1 MFGLENRGETL
12 IFMLRHFDETMTI
25 LISRFLHFG
34 ALKILTGDYF
44 VLRLNKL
51 IYSKNKQTKTHTH
64 THKKKQTKTKKKTKQ
79 KTKKKKK
86 KRCFNHFS
94 TFPSTFPTADFPIHY
109 RVAYKWRIDRII
121 YQQVND

>member
-1 MFGLENRGETL
+1 MFKKQT
-12 IFMLRHFDETMTI
+12 
-25 LISRFLHFG
+25 
-34 ALKILTGDYF
+34 
-44 VLRLNKL
+44 
-51 IYSKNKQTKTHTH
+51 NKQKHTH
-64 THKKKQTKTKKKTKQ
+64 THIKPNQKQN
-79 KTKKKKK
+79 KKK